1 MRRSGSVGAGICSW
15 VFRRHFW
22 QHQRENL
29 FVLVILTLGFLFY
42 VVYGAWTS
50 SVSSSSAVQVEPLQ
64 LPADVMV
71 RVPGWAEQVTVP
83 DMDPARLFDPER
95 LADAVRNHPLTE
107 QIPPVYRPT
116 PPPPRVRTIVK
127 ALAVRVMT
135 PGGNVEVWGVDEWN
149 QLLLEAL
156 PLQAGRWPENAQE
169 VVVHAQFAED
179 TGVELGDDIPLTYV
193 LPDAAVER
201 QLAVRLVGVYTGD
214 YDLVPSLMLP
224 IAGVQ
229 QLTRARRANL
239 IMAWAEPVP
248 DLVVE
253 TGPPSNQT
261 LSYPRPQL
269 EDLLGEGLQATRVPT
284 IGPLPA
290 AKEYHPIAE
299 QAQFLLPFGVTVDD
313 RIYVNGSTATGV
325 TELYRGIAIR
335 MSPITALI
343 FLSQGIGLTVVL
355 ALMVVD
361 RQRLLGTYRVL
372 GLSTRQLRW
381 LYLLQVGIVG
391 ITATALGGLLFLL
404 LRAPLETTLGMP
416 PSIDRLT
423 MVLWFLAVLVFALWS
438 AYVAGSL
445 YATTDIDSLLRAN
458 FDLDWWSIVR
468 FGISPAGEIKS
479 TGTTLQHE

>member
-1 MRRSGSVGAGICSW
+1 MRRSGTVGAGICSW

-253 TGPPSNQT
+253 TG
-261 LSYPRPQL
+261 R
-269 EDLLGEGLQATRVPT
+269 ATRDRSLRTCWGRGFRPPGCLPSAHCLPRKSIILSRSKPSSSCPSGSRWT
-284 IGPLPA
+284 TASTSTGPPLPVS
-290 AKEYHPIAE
+290 
-299 QAQFLLPFGVTVDD
+299 L
-313 RIYVNGSTATGV
+313 SCTG
-325 TELYRGIAIR
+325 A
-335 MSPITALI
+335 SP
-343 FLSQGIGLTVVL
+343 
-355 ALMVVD
+355 
-361 RQRLLGTYRVL
+361 
-372 GLSTRQLRW
+372 
-381 LYLLQVGIVG
+381 
-391 ITATALGGLLFLL
+391 
-404 LRAPLETTLGMP
+404 
-416 PSIDRLT
+416 
-423 MVLWFLAVLVFALWS
+423 S
-438 AYVAGSL
+438 AC
-445 YATTDIDSLLRAN
+445 R
-458 FDLDWWSIVR
+458 
-468 FGISPAGEIKS
+468 P
-479 TGTTLQHE
+479 